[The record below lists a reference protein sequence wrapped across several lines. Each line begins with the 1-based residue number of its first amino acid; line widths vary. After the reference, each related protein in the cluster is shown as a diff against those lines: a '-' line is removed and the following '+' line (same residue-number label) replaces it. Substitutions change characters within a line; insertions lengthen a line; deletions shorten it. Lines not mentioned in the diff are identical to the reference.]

1 MEMPGAKEDAMPEA
15 GKGGWEDQPWR
26 GGGDL
31 GYRDAARAPFAST
44 VPEGTGKLPCFHPR
58 SAPLCGAG
66 RGEASANPEVPDLG
80 CRRPGVVGRRD
91 TQSGGGK
98 FVLGKKIKWRK
109 LESVRF
115 EGGRVFAVPLRSV
128 LR

>member
-1 MEMPGAKEDAMPEA
+1 M
-15 GKGGWEDQPWR
+15 
-26 GGGDL
+26 
-31 GYRDAARAPFAST
+31 
-44 VPEGTGKLPCFHPR
+44 
-58 SAPLCGAG
+58 
-66 RGEASANPEVPDLG
+66 
-80 CRRPGVVGRRD
+80 GRRD